1 MQNIFWLV
9 RVTTQS
15 DWSESKDNKLEW
27 KVEIG
32 KLLVSTLAL
41 VDPPCEKRK
50 RGLLGSSVG
59 CLKGQSNEIFYL
71 QFFTD
76 GLLLSPLLGI

>member
-1 MQNIFWLV
+1 VQNIFWLV